1 MVVEEL
7 LHADGPVLLVMA
19 AAQAVELALCTWAV
33 GSLAQAASESPAA
46 ESSSTRVSEEQT
58 EGDGSSLP
66 DKAALLA
73 HVRQTVAE
81 KALEC
86 VLLERRGPGSAKYRA
101 LRPAELGGLLPPAV
115 SAPAAT

>member
-1 MVVEEL
+1 MRRYVESQPAFAQASL
-7 LHADGPVLLVMA
+7 
-19 AAQAVELALCTWAV
+19 AQAVELALCTWAV

-46 ESSSTRVSEEQT
+46 ESSSPRVSDEQT

-81 KALEC
+81 KSLEC

-115 SAPAAT
+115 SEPAAT